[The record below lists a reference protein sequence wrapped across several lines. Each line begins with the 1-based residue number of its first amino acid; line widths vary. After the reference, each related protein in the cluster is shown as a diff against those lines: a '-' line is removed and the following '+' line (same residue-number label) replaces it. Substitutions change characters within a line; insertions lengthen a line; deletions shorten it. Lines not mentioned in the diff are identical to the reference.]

1 MQFGGSIQN
10 YFSNF
15 WNWIEFLGLL
25 LFYVGLILR
34 FIPNNNETF
43 LAARYFHIKE
53 KKIKKIKSYLINLRC
68 ILCVD
73 VIFWFLKLL
82 SFYTPI
88 KELGPK
94 ILMIKKLV

>member
-10 YFSNF
+10 YFANF
-15 WNWIEFLGLL
+15 WNWVELSALI

-53 KKIKKIKSYLINLRC
+53 ENL
-68 ILCVD
+68 
-73 VIFWFLKLL
+73 K
-82 SFYTPI
+82 
-88 KELGPK
+88 
-94 ILMIKKLV
+94 